1 MLVKYHLFLIPK
13 RYFYGWD
20 DFHYWGW
27 YWESFIDGQQY
38 WKFWWPIISYEVS
51 EFLDEYTLHKG
62 QPKSTLEYGCVDYWI
77 QSQTSLEAITKYSIH
92 CFSLHRRMWNR
103 QRKTEISKIYLPV
116 KWVNDISF
124 LFFFKYFEIL
134 MKNNVREHNSSVTS
148 YWNLNQ
154 NDQCY
159 ELLKP

>member
-124 LFFFKYFEIL
+124 LFFFLSTLRSWWKIMYENIIVVL
-134 MKNNVREHNSSVTS
+134 QVTETLIRMISVMS
-148 YWNLNQ
+148 Y
-154 NDQCY
+154 
-159 ELLKP
+159 